1 MTIVINP
8 QICNYPVTSF
18 LPLCSG

>member
-18 LPLCSG
+18 QPLCSG